1 MANSNVYLASKPR
14 YEILDGLRGVAAM
27 LVVAYHLFETYYHG
41 APDQPINHGYL
52 AVDFFFVLSGFVIGY
67 AYDDRWDKMSTWSFI
82 KRRLIRLHPMVIF
95 GTLFGALM
103 FYFGS
108 CGEFP
113 LINDTPWYMVL
124 LVMFWC
130 FTMIPL
136 PNTMDIRGW
145 AETNPL
151 NGPTWSLQWE
161 YIANILYALVIRR
174 LSKVAL
180 AICVAIFAVMTVIL
194 CLNIDV
200 TGFLEA
206 RNWASYTVV
215 GGWSTTPD
223 QLQVGLTRLLY
234 PFFCGLL
241 ISRVGKLIKVKA
253 GFWWCSL
260 MIIVLFCMPW
270 MGIGTEGESRWTNG
284 LYEAICILVCFP
296 LIVAMGAGSSVTG
309 SKSSAINKSPIKREE
324 SDARICSSER
334 EVTRPL
340 VKFLGEIS
348 YPIYITHYPLIYMQ
362 MSWVDSHKDAPLGT
376 HIFVSVCIFMLAILV
391 AYGAYRLYDLPVRE
405 WLKHKLF
412 KTSVK

>member
-1 MANSNVYLASKPR
+1 MNIWEFFCNFAPNMTKNSTYLASKPR

-67 AYDDRWDKMSTWSFI
+67 AYDDRWDKMSIWAFF

-108 CGEFP
+108 CSTFP
-113 LINDTPWYMVL
+113 LINQTPWWMVL

-151 NGPTWSLQWE
+151 NGPAWSLQWE
-161 YIANILYALVIRR
+161 YIANILYALFVRK
-174 LSKVAL
+174 LSKLAL
-180 AICVAIFAVMTVIL
+180 GICVFLFAILTVIL

-200 TGFLEA
+200 TGFLAE

-260 MIIVLFCMPW
+260 MIIVLLCMPW
-270 MGIGTEGESRWTNG
+270 MGLGTEGEARWTNG

-309 SKSSAINKSPIKREE
+309 SNSSAIN
-324 SDARICSSER
+324 
-334 EVTRPL
+334 
-340 VKFLGEIS
+340 KFLGEIS

-362 MSWVDSHKDAPLGT
+362 MSWADSHKDAPLGT
-376 HIFVSVCIFMLAILV
+376 HIFVSVCIFVLAILL
-391 AYGAYRLYDLPVRE
+391 AYAAYKLYDLPVRE
-405 WLKHKLF
+405 WLKKKWF
-412 KTSVK
+412 R

>member
-1 MANSNVYLASKPR
+1 MNKSNLYLESKPR

-27 LVVAYHLFETYYHG
+27 LVVVYHLFETYFHG
-41 APDQPINHGYL
+41 APDQPANHGYL

-67 AYDDRWDKMSTWSFI
+67 AYDDRWGKMTTWGYV

-95 GTLFGALM
+95 GTSFGALM

-113 LINDTPWYMVL
+113 LINDTPWWMVL
-124 LVMFWC
+124 LVTLWC

-145 AETNPL
+145 GETNPL
-151 NGPTWSLQWE
+151 NGPAWSLQWE

-174 LSKVAL
+174 LSKAAL
-180 AICVAIFAVMTVIL
+180 AGCVVVFAVLTIIL

-200 TGFLEA
+200 TGFLVE
-206 RNWASYTVV
+206 RNYASYTVI

-241 ISRVGKLIKVKA
+241 ISRMRKLIKVKA

-260 MIIVLFCMPW
+260 FIVVLFCMPW
-270 MGIGTEGESRWTNG
+270 MGLGTEGESRWTNG
-284 LYEAICILVCFP
+284 LYEAFCILVCFP

-309 SKSSAINKSPIKREE
+309 SKSSAIN
-324 SDARICSSER
+324 
-334 EVTRPL
+334 
-340 VKFLGEIS
+340 KFLGEIS

-362 MSWVDSHKDAPLGT
+362 MSWVDSHKDAPIGT
-376 HIFVSVCIFMLAILV
+376 HIFISVSIFLLSILV
-391 AYGAYRLYDLPVRE
+391 AYGAYKLYDLPVRE
-405 WLKHKLF
+405 WLKKKCF
-412 KTSVK
+412 NTQK